1 MKIGWITR
9 FFGLMLVILSGAVV
23 SADDDAMAQVRIGHL
38 APDVSAV
45 DVYIDDVPTTFNGL
59 PFGTVSDW
67 FALPAGAYTV
77 ALVPSGAT
85 PADAVLSATVELP
98 AESWHSVLAV
108 GLLENDTLTLDIIEE
123 DYTPLD
129 DGETRISFYHAIPE
143 ALPVNVVTG
152 DGDVLA
158 FLAFLDTLTDT
169 EGDPV
174 PRHSTVDIPQGPRLL
189 QVVSATDPDSVLVDT
204 AAFNYAAMRH
214 YFFAVIGVSS
224 NPTFVLTS
232 THMNQLDTEIGG
244 DPRRAAPTA
253 GDGSG
258 FLRVAHLSSGTPD
271 VDIFLNG
278 EATDLTGI
286 AFTDLT
292 AFAELPSGA
301 YEVAVAPAGAGVAE
315 AVISTA
321 LTLNDGAHLTIVAH
335 GFLENDT
342 LTLTIAEEDFSE
354 LQRGL
359 FRFSVFHALPGGD
372 PVAIIR
378 DDGLSVISFLSYP
391 GLVDGGEFAFAELVV
406 GQYAFSVVDAA
417 DSTVTL
423 FEIPNIQYGANRN
436 YFIGIIPGDIGY
448 IFDYVE
454 LPSET
459 E

>member
-1 MKIGWITR
+1 MTRWITR
-9 FFGLMLVILSGAVV
+9 FLGAMLLVLSGAIV
-23 SADDDAMAQVRIGHL
+23 SADDVTTAQVRIGHF
-38 APDVSAV
+38 APDVAAV
-45 DVYIDDVPTTFNGL
+45 DVYIDDAPTTLNGV

-67 FALPAGAYTV
+67 FALPADTYTV
-77 ALVPSGAT
+77 AIVPTGAAR
-85 PADAVLSATVELP
+85 ADAVLETTVDLSAQ
-98 AESWHSVLAV
+98 SWHSLLAV

-123 DYTPLD
+123 DYTPLA

-143 ALPVNVVTG
+143 TLPLNVVA
-152 DGDVLA
+152 DDDEVLA
-158 FLAFLDTLTDT
+158 FLAFIDTLTDG
-169 EGDPV
+169 EGQPV
-174 PRHSTVDIPQGPRLL
+174 PRYDTVDIPQGPRLI
-189 QVVSATDPDSVLVDT
+189 QVVSATDADAVLVDT

-214 YFFAVIGVSS
+214 YFFAVIGASS

-232 THMNQLDTEIGG
+232 THMNQLDTEIGD
-244 DPRRAAPTA
+244 DPRRAVTTD

-271 VDIFLNG
+271 VDVFLNG

-301 YEVAVAPAGAGVAE
+301 YEVALAPAGTGLAE
-315 AVISTA
+315 AVISTD

-335 GFLENDT
+335 GFLENET
-342 LTLTIAEEDFSE
+342 LALAIVTEDFSE

-423 FEIPNIQYGANRN
+423 LEIPNIQYGANRN
-436 YFIGIIPGDIGY
+436 YFIGIIPGDVGY

-454 LPSET
+454 LPSESA